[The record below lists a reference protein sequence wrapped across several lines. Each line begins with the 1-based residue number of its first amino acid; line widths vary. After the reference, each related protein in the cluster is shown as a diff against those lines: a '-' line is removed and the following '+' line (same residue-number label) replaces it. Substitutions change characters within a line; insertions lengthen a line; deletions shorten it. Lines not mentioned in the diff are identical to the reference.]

1 MRFLLWGQ
9 HEGNLAQESGKG
21 SNLEMRWEIDGR
33 LVTTLLMKVISS
45 VCLITLGNL
54 SLVQATM
61 MAANNKQAQLL
72 GRKKN

>member
-1 MRFLLWGQ
+1 
-9 HEGNLAQESGKG
+9 
-21 SNLEMRWEIDGR
+21 MRWETDGR
-33 LVTTLLMKVISS
+33 LVTPLLMKVISS